1 MFTLYFVYILGLI
14 KELRYIIFVT
24 KFQWE
29 KCLPFQKLIK
39 HVVKNYL
46 DSEKFEIFIPLK
58 PKNKNKNVLELLLYI
73 SETIF

>member
-1 MFTLYFVYILGLI
+1 MKV
-14 KELRYIIFVT
+14 LRYIIFIT

-39 HVVKNYL
+39 HVVKNNL
-46 DSEKFEIFIPLK
+46 DFEKFENFIPLK
-58 PKNKNKNVLELLLYI
+58 PKNKNVLELLLYI